1 MVMEKIFDFSIKD
14 LSSEFLTFSFDQIKR
29 SNLLRIYLKE
39 FVINEITKDIIVDQ
53 SDFDNAKE
61 KFYVEKNLGNK
72 EQLKKYLFF
81 NGINEK
87 DLEHQITLPLKM
99 NILST
104 KVLPYKIENHF
115 LKRKDQLDLYKY
127 NVIRV
132 ENNNLAHEIYFQL
145 EARESTFLTL
155 SNKYSLDKEILPE
168 AIVGPKNLLGM
179 HPLIIE
185 KLRNFEIGTLIKPFQ
200 IDKWWLVIKL
210 LEKKQAKLDK
220 NTRKLMALEL
230 CEMFVQDNVS
240 ELIKK
245 KLKKFMN

>member
-1 MVMEKIFDFSIKD
+1 MVMEKIFDFSIED
-14 LSSEFLTFSFDQIKR
+14 LSAEFLTFSFDQIKR

-39 FVINEITKDIIVDQ
+39 FVINEITKDIIVNQ
-53 SDFDNAKE
+53 SEFDNA
-61 KFYVEKNLGNK
+61 K

-145 EARESTFLTL
+145 EARESNFLTL

-200 IDKWWLVIKL
+200 IDNWWLVIKL